1 MMTSGFEG
9 KVVIVTGVSTGTGAA
24 TARHFPVLQGILP
37 LLMLPL
43 LLLVPQMVW
52 AHAIVLKSTPA
63 MNAVL
68 SGNDVPI
75 RLRFNSRID
84 RARSKMTLLAPDGT
98 QQSLTPA
105 AESPAD
111 GLNAEAKVLA
121 PGAWHLRWQVLSI
134 DGHITR
140 GKVLEV
146 ECVVR
151 DLVLGGAIKLVS
163 AGLKL

>member
-9 KVVIVTGVSTGTGAA
+9 EVVIFTGVSTGTGAA
-24 TARHFPVLQGILP
+24 TTRHFPVRRFGRVLQVILP
-37 LLMLPL
+37 LLVSPL
-43 LLLVPQMVW
+43 LLLVPQTVW
-52 AHAIVLKSTPA
+52 AHSIVLKSTPA
-63 MNAVL
+63 VNAVL
-68 SGNDVPI
+68 SGDDVPI

-121 PGAWHLRWQVLSI
+121 PGAWHLRWQVLS

-140 GKVLEV
+140 GDIPFTVQ
-146 ECVVR
+146 
-151 DLVLGGAIKLVS
+151 
-163 AGLKL
+163 

>member
-9 KVVIVTGVSTGTGAA
+9 EVVIFTGVSTGTGAA
-24 TARHFPVLQGILP
+24 TTRHFPVRRFGRVLQVILP
-37 LLMLPL
+37 LLVSPL
-43 LLLVPQMVW
+43 LLLVPQTVW

-63 MNAVL
+63 VNAVL
-68 SGNDVPI
+68 SGDDVPI
-75 RLRFNSRID
+75 RLRFDSRID

-140 GKVLEV
+140 GDIPFT
-146 ECVVR
+146 VR
-151 DLVLGGAIKLVS
+151 
-163 AGLKL
+163 

>member
-1 MMTSGFEG
+1 MEVERSPGNDRYLIQAFD
-9 KVVIVTGVSTGTGAA
+9 VSIVQDVKRLIADAVRRFGM
-24 TARHFPVLQGILP
+24 RLQRILP
-37 LLMLPL
+37 LLML
-43 LLLVPQMVW
+43 LLVPQGAR

-63 MNAVL
+63 VDAVL

-84 RARSKMTLLAPDGT
+84 P

-111 GLNAEAKVLA
+111 GLNAEAKALA
-121 PGAWHLRWQVLSI
+121 SGAWHLRWQVLSV

-140 GKVLEV
+140 GDIPFT
-146 ECVVR
+146 VR
-151 DLVLGGAIKLVS
+151 
-163 AGLKL
+163 

>member
-1 MMTSGFEG
+1 VEVERSPGNDRYLIQAFD
-9 KVVIVTGVSTGTGAA
+9 VSIVQDVKRLIADAVRRFGM
-24 TARHFPVLQGILP
+24 RLQRILP
-37 LLMLPL
+37 LLML
-43 LLLVPQMVW
+43 LLVPQGAR

-63 MNAVL
+63 VDAVL

-84 RARSKMTLLAPDGT
+84 RARSKMTLFAPDGT

-111 GLNAEAKVLA
+111 GLNAEAKALA
-121 PGAWHLRWQVLSI
+121 SGAWHLRWQVLSV

-140 GKVLEV
+140 GDIPFT
-146 ECVVR
+146 VR
-151 DLVLGGAIKLVS
+151 
-163 AGLKL
+163 